1 MTQALTEVLQKVSK
15 LSKERQ
21 NDAVQILLT
30 MLENDARPYQLT
42 EQQLEEVDAA
52 MADTATGVFA
62 SSAEVREALHRSWA

>member
-1 MTQALTEVLQKVSK
+1 MTRALSDILHQVSK

-30 MLENDARPYQLT
+30 MIENDARPYQLT

-52 MADTATGVFA
+52 MADVATGEFA
-62 SSAEVREALHRSWA
+62 SSDDVREALHRAWA